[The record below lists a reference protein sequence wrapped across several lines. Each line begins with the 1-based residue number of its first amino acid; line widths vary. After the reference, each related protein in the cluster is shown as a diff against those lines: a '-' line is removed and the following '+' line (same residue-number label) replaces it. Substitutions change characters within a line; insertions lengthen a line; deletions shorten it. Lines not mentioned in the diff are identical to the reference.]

1 MKIYF
6 NILNAPDALDLAAFC
21 KQRDITTIHEIG
33 AYGGAYCLDNVAKTV
48 QYPSVAEMDQV
59 PESFIL
65 KWDPVHI
72 GNLYDNKIIG
82 RFNEGKLQWS
92 MMDSDSMAPMIQ
104 VLMYGAKKYDR
115 DNWKKAC
122 PKRLDLMD
130 SLMRHAMKIIAGES
144 VDPESGLPHIGHL
157 MCNAMFYSYWEQKT
171 NGLFENFVE
180 PTN

>member
-6 NILNAPDALDLAAFC
+6 NVLDKDMVSFEDYVKETVPVANGYL
-21 KQRDITTIHEIG
+21 IPG
-33 AYGGAYCLDNVAKTV
+33 YYCLDNTENSLSAISQDEIKSI
-48 QYPSVAEMDQV
+48 PA
-59 PESFIL
+59 SFIL
-65 KWDPVHI
+65 SWDKKHI
-72 GNLYDNKIIG
+72 DDLFKNRIIG
-82 RFNEGKLQWS
+82 RFNEGKPQWTL
-92 MMDSDSMAPMIQ
+92 MDSDAMLPMIS
-104 VLMYGAKKYDR
+104 VLAYGKKKYDR

-130 SLMRHAMKIIAGES
+130 SLQRHAMKIIAGES

-171 NGLFENFVE
+171 NGLFEKSEE